1 MSMRIEWDEQKREVN
16 RDKHGLDFE
25 DARHVLSQP
34 MLILEDNRKDYGEQ
48 RFRGIG
54 PMKDIVVLIAFTVRS
69 DALRIISMRPANKKE
84 KIAYAR
90 ALEERP

>member
-1 MSMRIEWDEQKREVN
+1 MRMEWDEQKRELN
-16 RDKHGLDFE
+16 FAKHGLDFE
-25 DARHVLSQP
+25 DARHVFAQP
-34 MLILEDNRKDYGEQ
+34 MLVVEDDRKDYGEQ

-54 PMKDIVVLIAFTVRS
+54 LLQDIVVLIAFTVRL

-90 ALEERP
+90 VLEEQS

>member
-1 MSMRIEWDEQKREVN
+1 MHIEWDEQKRALN
-16 RDKHGLDFE
+16 RAKHGLDF
-25 DARHVLSQP
+25 DDVRHILSQP
-34 MLILEDNRKDYGEQ
+34 MLVVEDDRKDYGEQ

-54 PMKDIVVLIAFTVRS
+54 QLQDIVVLIAFTLRP